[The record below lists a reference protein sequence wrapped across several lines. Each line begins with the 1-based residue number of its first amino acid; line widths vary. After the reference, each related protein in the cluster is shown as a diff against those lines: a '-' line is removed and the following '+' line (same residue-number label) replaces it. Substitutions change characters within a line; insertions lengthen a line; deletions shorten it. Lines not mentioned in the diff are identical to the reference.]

1 MAVEVKVIKKP
12 GRTVAEQI
20 YLPEIAKG
28 LGFAMGR
35 FFKNT
40 FGPQAMKEIDTNA
53 TPQSSVRTRERTR

>member
-12 GRTVAEQI
+12 GRTLAEQA
-20 YLPEIAKG
+20 YVPEIAKG

-40 FGPQAMKEIDTNA
+40 FGPPSAHR
-53 TPQSSVRTRERTR
+53 PRRRSTR